1 METGADLL
9 RFFLYYLPGR
19 GAGCKMFK
27 NNVKEALT
35 FLMYKALFSAA
46 VFVIMAILIRIPAV
60 QSFDVSVIQA
70 LESVRHPVLTA
81 VFKALTELG
90 SSGFMLP
97 LNLVLAVYKKAAAS
111 LYLYLLFFVE
121 RTANEALKGWI
132 ARERPAIN
140 PLVHEPSY
148 SFPSGHSMNAA
159 SMYPFI
165 AFLLLLCIPFF
176 QKHSRAV
183 YVWTGLLVGL
193 IGISR
198 MYLGVHYMTDVISGF
213 SLGLAL
219 FFIFKKIGEKYPL
232 VRQK

>member
-1 METGADLL
+1 ML
-9 RFFLYYLPGR
+9 
-19 GAGCKMFK
+19 
-27 NNVKEALT
+27 ALT
-35 FLMYKALFSAA
+35 
-46 VFVIMAILIRIPAV
+46 
-60 QSFDVSVIQA
+60 
-70 LESVRHPVLTA
+70 
-81 VFKALTELG
+81 
-90 SSGFMLP
+90 
-97 LNLVLAVYKKAAAS
+97 LVLAVYKKAAAS

-140 PLVHEPSY
+140 PLVHERSY